1 MSDNKNDYADLLEL
15 SEFYI
20 LSQKY
25 EEAIKILKRAQKLN
39 NRDVKLYY
47 NFGIAYEA
55 LNERDKAINS
65 FRQALSLDANLKS
78 AQEHLDK
85 LIKG

>member
-1 MSDNKNDYADLLEL
+1 MNSDFQDLLEL
-15 SEFYI
+15 AEFYI

-25 EEAIKILKRAQKLN
+25 DEAIKALKKAQKLN
-39 NRDVKLYY
+39 DRDPKLYY
-47 NFGIAYEA
+47 NLGIAYEA
-55 LNERDKAINS
+55 LNERDKAIIS
-65 FRQALSLDANLKS
+65 FRQAISLDPNFES

>member
-1 MSDNKNDYADLLEL
+1 MNSDFQDLLEL

-25 EEAIKILKRAQKLN
+25 EEAIKILKKAQKIN
-39 NRDVKLYY
+39 NREPKLYY

-55 LNERDKAINS
+55 LNERDKAINC
-65 FRQALSLDANLKS
+65 FRQALSLDPNFQS
-78 AQEHLDK
+78 AQEHLNK

>member
-1 MSDNKNDYADLLEL
+1 MNDDYKDLLEL

-25 EEAIKILKRAQKLN
+25 EEAIKALKKAQKLN
-39 NRDVKLYY
+39 NREPKLYY

-55 LNERDKAINS
+55 LNDRDKAINS
-65 FRQALSLDANLKS
+65 F
-78 AQEHLDK
+78 
-85 LIKG
+85 

>member
-1 MSDNKNDYADLLEL
+1 MNSNYTDLLEL

-25 EEAIKILKRAQKLN
+25 NEALKILKKAQKLN
-39 NRDVKLYY
+39 NRDPELYY

-65 FRQALSLDANLKS
+65 FRQALSLDPNLKL
-78 AQEHLDK
+78 AQEHLDR
-85 LIKG
+85 LIKR

>member
-1 MSDNKNDYADLLEL
+1 MNSDFQDLLEL

-25 EEAIKILKRAQKLN
+25 EEAVKILKKAQKLN
-39 NRDVKLYY
+39 NREPKLYY

-55 LNERDKAINS
+55 LNDRDKAIKS
-65 FRQALSLDANLKS
+65 FRQALSLQPEFKS

>member
-1 MSDNKNDYADLLEL
+1 MNDDFQDLLEI

-25 EEAIKILKRAQKLN
+25 EEAIKTLKKAQKIN
-39 NRDVKLYY
+39 NREPKLYY
-47 NFGIAYEA
+47 NLGIAYEA
-55 LNERDKAINS
+55 LNDRDKAINA
-65 FRQALSLDANLKS
+65 FRQALSLDPNFQS
-78 AQEHLDK
+78 AREHLDR